1 MADFWPPFASDPS
14 TIRLKAEVNMR
25 PETNAANG
33 PVHDRDEADDSK
45 DIAVIRE
52 QTFESLQILR
62 NLLSLLMPKE
72 DDDGPKLVD
81 LIAALV
87 AQQRDI
93 LVGINRVQADMNA
106 LFDRLDGKKGG
117 DDPRK
122 LPG

>member
-1 MADFWPPFASDPS
+1 MTLDAKD
-14 TIRLKAEVNMR
+14 TH
-25 PETNAANG
+25 G
-33 PVHDRDEADDSK
+33 PVLDHDGAEDSK

-93 LVGINRVQADMNA
+93 LVGIKSLQTDMNT

-117 DDPRK
+117 DVQRESA
-122 LPG
+122 G